1 MDWANKCEKLRI
13 KTSSILFYLLKSK
26 KTMENSQRKH
36 VEGSRDL
43 RYGIAGV

>member
-26 KTMENSQRKH
+26 KSWKTVKENMLRE
-36 VEGSRDL
+36 VE
-43 RYGIAGV
+43 I